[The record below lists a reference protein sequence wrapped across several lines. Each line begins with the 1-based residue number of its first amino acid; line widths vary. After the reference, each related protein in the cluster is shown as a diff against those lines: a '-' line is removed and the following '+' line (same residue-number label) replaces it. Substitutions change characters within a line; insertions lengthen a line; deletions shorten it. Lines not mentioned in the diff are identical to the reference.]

1 MTVHGGWTS
10 HTTRG
15 DGDYEARKLAAIEQ
29 SRQNEHI
36 QGVQSMMV
44 EGLGKKIKDG
54 RDELGIVNVMPNQMI
69 QGANNTFSQK
79 DEPSNMPLFNPTR
92 QTGSVDLQTSATKIP
107 QQDPE
112 QFETAALEKR
122 LATMAK
128 GGMHNLNSVP
138 NLYPRRA

>member
-1 MTVHGGWTS
+1 MGTQKIEMGRNRDT
-10 HTTRG
+10 
-15 DGDYEARKLAAIEQ
+15 DYEMKKRAALAQ
-29 SRQNEHI
+29 SGQNAYTQGI
-36 QGVQSMMV
+36 QSTLV

-54 RDELGIVNVMPNQMI
+54 RDELGIVNVMPNQML

-92 QTGSVDLQTSATKIP
+92 QTGSVDLQTSATKVP

-112 QFETAALEKR
+112 QFETSALEKR
-122 LATMAK
+122 LATMNK
-128 GGMHNLNSVP
+128 GGMHNLNSIP

>member
-15 DGDYEARKLAAIEQ
+15 DGDYEARKRAAIAQ
-29 SRQNEHI
+29 SRQNNNI

-54 RDELGIVNVMPNQMI
+54 RDAVGIVNVMPNQVM
-69 QGANNTFSQK
+69 QGANNSFSQK

-92 QTGSVDLQTSATKIP
+92 QTGSLDLQTSATKVP

-112 QFETAALEKR
+112 QFETSALEKR
-122 LATMAK
+122 LAMMAK